1 MLPPRLIFAFT
12 CIPFSQIFTLAFSQV
27 VRVPASQPRAPE
39 EAALRA
45 ANRFKGVEE
54 REAKLARQKKRDA
67 KAARHLARE
76 KKRSL
81 RERRRRAGEVVTS
94 RSDEESGESTESD
107 ASSSHLD
114 AEA

>member
-1 MLPPRLIFAFT
+1 MYLS
-12 CIPFSQIFTLAFSQV
+12 SQVLTLVSFQV
-27 VRVPASQPRAPE
+27 VRVAASQSRVPD

-45 ANRFKGVEE
+45 ANHFKGVKA
-54 REAKLARQKKRDA
+54 REAKRARQRARDA

-76 KKRSL
+76 KKRSQ

-94 RSDEESGESTESD
+94 SSDEESNESTESD
-107 ASSSHLD
+107 ASISSSRFD